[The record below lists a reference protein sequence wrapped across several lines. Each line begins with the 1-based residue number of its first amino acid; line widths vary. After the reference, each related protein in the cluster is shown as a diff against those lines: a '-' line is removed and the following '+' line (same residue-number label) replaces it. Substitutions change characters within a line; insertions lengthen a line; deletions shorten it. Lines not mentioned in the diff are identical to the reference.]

1 MVKSPCTNICTMSLD
16 GKLCMGCGRS
26 IEEITNWS
34 YFSNEEKK
42 KLLKKYLIN
51 PHQKNSNK

>member
-1 MVKSPCTNICTMSLD
+1 MSLD

>member
-42 KLLKKYLIN
+42 KIIKKIFDKSTSKKLY
-51 PHQKNSNK
+51 K

>member
-42 KLLKKYLIN
+42 KIIKKIFD
-51 PHQKNSNK
+51 KSTSKKF

>member
-1 MVKSPCTNICTMSLD
+1 MSSD
-16 GKLCMGCGRS
+16 GKLCMGCGRT

-42 KLLKKYLIN
+42 RIIKKIFDKPELKKL
-51 PHQKNSNK
+51 